1 MHMKKEKTG
10 LARQVI
16 IGQVISFMHET
27 DYLISWISMSHYLEI
42 VPRIKLL
49 ATNYLREIRFCNLK
63 WLSLYQIYK

>member
-1 MHMKKEKTG
+1 MHVKEEKTC

-49 ATNYLREIRFCNLK
+49 PTNYLREMALIISN
-63 WLSLYQIYK
+63 I